1 MGAILMTPSEH
12 DDQLTSGSKVIDL
25 GGQWFAL
32 ITVDTIP
39 TESGVN
45 LLINAVSKH
54 GKAPELD
61 DALDRGVSYRSNFEN
76 LDAAYEMARAFV
88 RTRLGLE
95 LQILTVHTTPKKG
108 Q

>member
-1 MGAILMTPSEH
+1 MNVIGMKVSNESH
-12 DDQLTSGSKVIDL
+12 ELTTGSKVFDL
-25 GGQWFAL
+25 GGRWFAL
-32 ITVDTIP
+32 ITIDTIP

-76 LDAAYEMARAFV
+76 RDAAYEMARAFV

-95 LQILTVHTTPKKG
+95 LQILTVHITPEKG
-108 Q
+108 